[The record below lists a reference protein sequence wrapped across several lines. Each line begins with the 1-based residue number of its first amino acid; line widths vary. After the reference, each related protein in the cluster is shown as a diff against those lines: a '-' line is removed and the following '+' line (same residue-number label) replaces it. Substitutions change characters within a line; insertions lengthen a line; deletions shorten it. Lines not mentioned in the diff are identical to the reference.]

1 MRKRYGCGRVVA
13 RFALWGVVLALL
25 SGCAGLAGLREKPT
39 VTLAGLDLLE
49 VGLFEQRFA
58 LKLRVQNPNDVE
70 LPINGLSF
78 DVALNGQAFA
88 HGVSDVAVTVPRYGE
103 AMLEVRATSSLS
115 SLWRQLRELGKGGGN
130 GGRETLNYRVSGTL
144 GLTGLGRQSF
154 VHEGE
159 IAPP

>member
-1 MRKRYGCGRVVA
+1 MRKLYLRGHVVA

-25 SGCAGLAGLREKPT
+25 VGCASLTGLREKPA
-39 VTLAGLDLLE
+39 VTLVGLDVLE

-58 LKLRVQNPNDVE
+58 LKLRVRNPNEVA
-70 LPINGLSF
+70 LPISGLSF

-103 AMLEVRATSSLS
+103 AMLDVQATSSLG
-115 SLWRQLRELGKGGGN
+115 SLWRQLRELSKGGGN
-130 GGRETLNYRVSGTL
+130 GSRETLRYRISGTL
-144 GLTGLGRQSF
+144 GLKGLGRQSF
-154 VHEGE
+154 EHQGE